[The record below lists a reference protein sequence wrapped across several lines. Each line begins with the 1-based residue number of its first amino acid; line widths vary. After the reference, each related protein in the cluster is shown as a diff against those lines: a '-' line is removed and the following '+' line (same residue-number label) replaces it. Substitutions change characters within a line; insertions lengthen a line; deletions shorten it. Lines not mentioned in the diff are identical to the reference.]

1 MRIARVAL
9 DVPLDA
15 LFDYDAGELALESGS
30 IAVVPFG
37 RRRAVGVVV
46 ETAAQSVLPRE
57 RLRRVERVL
66 QIVPLPDDTMKL
78 AIFTSAYY
86 RCPLGQVLSAVLPTA
101 LRRTSHGERVRLWE
115 YAITEQGRAFD
126 PQVLPKRATTVRRLF
141 DVLRSSGHVDSVQ
154 ARLLC
159 PRAPGVLSEWID
171 AGLVEKR
178 AAAARKNPPP
188 PTVSSADEAPS
199 PTREQSEAV
208 QRISETLGTF
218 AAWLLQGVTGS
229 GKTEVYLQ
237 LIQTALLRGE
247 QALLLVPEI
256 NLTPQLEARL
266 RARIPQTSFVSLHS
280 GLAEGERL
288 ARWEAARS
296 GSASLVLGTRLAVFT
311 PLPRLGLVI
320 VDEEHDASFKQQDGL
335 RYSARDL
342 AIYLAKQRAVPIVLG
357 SATPSLETYLNARN
371 GRYGHLRL
379 STRPAALAPR
389 VRLLAMRDARLQNGL
404 CSETVDAIR
413 DRLERGEQSLI
424 FINRR
429 GFSPV
434 LLCRDCGWTA
444 ECRRCAARLTLHLRA
459 RRLRCHHCGHE
470 QPLIAAC
477 PSCGNQDLRGLG
489 HGTQRLEETL
499 GALFPQAAV
508 LRIDSDSTRRRD
520 AFAQMRERIHA
531 DEVDIIVGTQML
543 AKGHDFPKLTL
554 VAVVDADQGLFS
566 GDFRAGER
574 LFQQLVQVAG
584 RAGRADLAGEV
595 LVQTQFPEHPL
606 YQALARSDFDGFAD
620 VLLAE
625 RQRAGFP
632 PYVFQAVLRA
642 EALDQTAALDYLAVA
657 AQKARALDLAV
668 TVYDPVPAAMP
679 KVAGRHRAQL
689 LVQAAERRALQR
701 FLAHWQPQVAG
712 ESARRVRLALD
723 VDPIEL

>member
-15 LFDYDAGELALESGS
+15 LFDYDAGELPVEYGS
-30 IAVVPFG
+30 IVAVPFG
-37 RRRAVGVVV
+37 HRRAVGVVT
-46 ETAAQSVLPRE
+46 ELTDQSALPRE
-57 RLRRVERVL
+57 RVRRVERLLPVA
-66 QIVPLPDDTMKL
+66 PLPDDTIRL
-78 AIFTSAYY
+78 AVFASEYY

-101 LRRTSHGERVRLWE
+101 LRRPSHGERVRLWT
-115 YAITEQGRAFD
+115 YAVTRQGLDFD
-126 PQVLPKRATTVRRLF
+126 PEHLPKRATSVRRLF
-141 DVLRSSGHVDSVQ
+141 AALRENGRVDSVQ

-159 PRAPGVLSEWID
+159 PRAATVLSEWVA
-171 AGLVEKR
+171 AGLVEKQP
-178 AAAARKNPPP
+178 AVPVTSIARPVPVEALR
-188 PTVSSADEAPS
+188 PTLPTEEQAD
-199 PTREQSEAV
+199 AV
-208 QRISETLGTF
+208 RQISGSFGNF

-237 LIQTALLRGE
+237 LIERTLALGAQT
-247 QALLLVPEI
+247 LLLVPEI

-266 RARIPQTSFVSLHS
+266 RARIPQANFVSLHS
-280 GLAEGERL
+280 NLAEAERL
-288 ARWEAARS
+288 ARWESARA
-296 GSASLVLGTRLAVFT
+296 GNASLVLGTRLAVFT

-320 VDEEHDASFKQQDGL
+320 VDEEHDSSFKQQDGA

-342 AIYLAKQRAVPIVLG
+342 AVYLSKQREVPVVLG
-357 SATPSLETYLNARN
+357 SATPSLESYLNARS
-371 GRYGHLRL
+371 GRFGHLRL
-379 STRPAALAPR
+379 NTRPAALAPQ

-404 CSETVDAIR
+404 CAETVTAIR
-413 DRLERGEQSLI
+413 ERLDRGEQSLI

-429 GFSPV
+429 GFAPV
-434 LLCRDCGWTA
+434 LLCRDCGWSA

-470 QPLIAAC
+470 QPLIVAC
-477 PSCGNQDLRGLG
+477 PACGNQDLRGLG
-489 HGTQRLEETL
+489 HGTQRLEDTL
-499 GALFPQAAV
+499 GALFPEAEI
-508 LRIDSDSTRRRD
+508 LRIDSDSTRRRN

-543 AKGHDFPKLTL
+543 AKGHDFPNLTL

-584 RAGRADLAGEV
+584 RAGRADRPGEV
-595 LVQTQFPEHPL
+595 LVQTQFPDHPL
-606 YQALARSDFDGFAD
+606 YQALARSDFDGYAE

-625 RQRAGFP
+625 RRRAGFP

-642 EALDQTAALDYLAVA
+642 EAHDETAALAYLETA
-657 AQKARALDLAV
+657 AAKARALDLPV

-689 LVQAAERRALQR
+689 LVQAAERRTLQH
-701 FLAHWQPQVAG
+701 FLAQWHPQLAA
-712 ESARRVRLALD
+712 ETARRVRLALD